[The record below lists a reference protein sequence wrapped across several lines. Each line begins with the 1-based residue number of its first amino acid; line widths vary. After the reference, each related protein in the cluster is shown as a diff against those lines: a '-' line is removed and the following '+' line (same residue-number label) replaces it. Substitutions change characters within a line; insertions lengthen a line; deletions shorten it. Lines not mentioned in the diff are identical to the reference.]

1 MKMGM
6 ICDNGVLV
14 NSLMKDLETDKKL
27 NNKMFISVCYLTVNQ
42 FAIFKGSYPIG
53 DNGNWFEST
62 LPKTQK

>member
-14 NSLMKDLETDKKL
+14 NPLMKDLETDKL

-42 FAIFKGSYPIG
+42 FALFKCSYPLG
-53 DNGNWFEST
+53 DDGNWFGST